1 MDAFDDF
8 YISAYLKLD
17 TERTELN
24 PIPWSKIQ
32 MYADRQGLDRDMTD
46 MFEYIISVMDKEYIA
61 WQSEKIKPKKPA
73 KNLGA

>member
-32 MYADRQGLDRDMTD
+32 MYADRQGLDKDMADT
-46 MFEYIISVMDKEYIA
+46 FEYIISVMDKEYIA